1 MKSSIST
8 IPHDVFFNPAAALP
22 RNRRNGH
29 RVGPV
34 LLEPDE
40 RKQEVVCSVIL
51 TLCLLFSLAVC
62 VAQFAIS

>member
-1 MKSSIST
+1 MKSTIPT
-8 IPHDVFFNPAAALP
+8 IPHDIFFHPAAALP
-22 RNRRNGH
+22 RTHRNAH